1 MKLIK
6 FFIKTC
12 ELEKKDEVVHYFE
25 NELQERIRIVTNN
38 KEDFEKQKRYKIT
51 IEKQNEE

>member
-12 ELEKKDEVVHYFE
+12 ELEKNDEVVHYFE
-25 NELQERIRIVTNN
+25 NELQERIRIVTDS
-38 KEDFEKQKRYKIT
+38 KEDFEKQKKYKIT

>member
-12 ELEKKDEVVHYFE
+12 ELEKEREVVHYFE
-25 NELQERIRIVTNN
+25 NEQTERIRITTSNR
-38 KEDFEKQKRYKIT
+38 EDFEKNKTYKIT
-51 IEKQNEE
+51 IEKNEE